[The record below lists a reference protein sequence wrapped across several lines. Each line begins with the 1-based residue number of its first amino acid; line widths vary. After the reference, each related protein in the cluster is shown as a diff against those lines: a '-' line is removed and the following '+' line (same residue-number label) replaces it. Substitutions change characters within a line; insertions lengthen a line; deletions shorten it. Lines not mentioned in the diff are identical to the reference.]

1 MLVHTAVALTLS
13 AAAGAFETSCTYLVE
28 AVTERDGVTTVQPCT
43 RWTDRAE
50 AQRAAGSAFN
60 TLVAQLRR
68 DIGTDP
74 DPIAVA
80 ALRPDA
86 STLTVSWVV
95 GEPGDE
101 TLGWRKS
108 WRVVEDTTP
117 RTVRAARPMSV
128 HQLLLA
134 AVSLIGVDSITVRGE
149 VTEGSWLA
157 TDMDALDAILH
168 PCGIVLDGPD
178 QHVELGADDATIYGS
193 LRWRVSPGL
202 DAYEAPVALHL
213 ADNGR
218 VIRTYADGSSSEA
231 A

>member
-1 MLVHTAVALTLS
+1 MLIQTAVALSL
-13 AAAGAFETSCTYLVE
+13 AATAGAFETSCTYLVE
-28 AVTERDGVTTVQPCT
+28 AVTERDGVTTVTPGT
-43 RWTDRAE
+43 RWTERAE

-60 TLVAQLRR
+60 ALVAQLRR
-68 DIGTDP
+68 DLGP
-74 DPIAVA
+74 DAADYEVA

-86 STLTVSWVV
+86 STLTVSWVA

-101 TLGWRKS
+101 TLVWRKS
-108 WRVVEDTTP
+108 WRVTEDTTP
-117 RTVRAARPMSV
+117 RTVRPARPMSV
-128 HQLLLA
+128 HQILLA

-157 TDMDALDAILH
+157 ADMDALDAILR

-178 QHVELGADDATIYGS
+178 HPVELGGDDVTIYGS

-213 ADNGR
+213 GDDGR
-218 VIRTYADGSSSEA
+218 VVRAYADGSASDA
-231 A
+231 